1 MSRRP
6 WQWPTTT
13 ARAQGGFILLTVIA
27 MLVVLVLLASA
38 VATISDRVRHD
49 QQLADT
55 RLQGELAAD
64 STRATVLYLLG
75 TQRVTFGGV
84 TVDDQVNLTAFEQTE
99 KAAGEPVISNL
110 PVGNELRL
118 DNTLYRGLGTSRFAL
133 QADSGL
139 LSVNWSNPV
148 VLQNWLGRLK
158 VPFEQQGPLFD
169 KLLDY
174 QDPDDLYRLNGAE
187 AEQYRAAGR
196 PPPPNRP
203 LATPLELRRVMG
215 WGKVLAPL
223 SDRQLLDTVTA
234 SRTAQICINTAPASV
249 LALLPGVTPAMAERV
264 VDMRRLQAF
273 YQYDAV
279 YELLPTLPRDND
291 LVSLHPG
298 GSGTLAIWPADGT
311 SGWLL
316 HWTVTPFDDGGQPW
330 RIDYELRLSARPRNG
345 RTPAREATTP
355 LLSDP
360 PAAHP

>member
-1 MSRRP
+1 MSRRGSR
-6 WQWPTTT
+6 WQPRQ
-13 ARAQGGFILLTVIA
+13 ARPQGGFILLTTIA
-27 MLVVLVLLASA
+27 MLLVLVMLAA
-38 VATISDRVRHD
+38 AIATITERVRTD

-55 RLQGELAAD
+55 RLQGEIDAD

-75 TQRVTFGGV
+75 TQRFTFGGV
-84 TVDDQVNLTAFEQTE
+84 TVDNQLKLTAFEQTE
-99 KAAGEPVISNL
+99 KNAGEPVVSNM

-133 QADSGL
+133 QADSGR

-148 VLQNWLGRLK
+148 VLQNWLIQLK
-158 VPFEQQGPLFD
+158 VPLERQAPLFA

-187 AEQYRAAGR
+187 AEQYRAVGR

-203 LATPLELRRVMG
+203 LATPLELRRVMD
-215 WGKVLAPL
+215 WDKALAPL
-223 SDRQLLDTVTA
+223 SDQQLLDTVTT

-264 VDMRRLQAF
+264 VALRQMQAF
-273 YQYDAV
+273 YQFDAV
-279 YELLPTLPRDND
+279 YELLPTLPSDDD

-298 GSGTLAIWPADGT
+298 GSGTLAVWPADGT

-330 RIDYELRLSARPRNG
+330 RIDYELRLSARPHNG
-345 RTPAREATTP
+345 QAPAREATTP

-360 PAAHP
+360 PATHP